1 MHISIK
7 TLPVM
12 PNASLAVK
20 GTPRNAA
27 FSSEYLSGISDN
39 DKISSTLAAS
49 SRALLY
55 LNKN

>member
-1 MHISIK
+1 MKI

-20 GTPRNAA
+20 GTPKKGA
-27 FSSEYLSGISDN
+27 FSSEYSSGISDN
-39 DKISSTLAAS
+39 DSISSTLAAS